1 VAPEALG
8 RALFVNE
15 NIGGHTT
22 MHLHMFQALAEHPE
36 LEIERLDVPRAGLA
50 RRIVAAQVPG
60 LGRLDLDL
68 SPLRAQLA
76 QSFRTRRMI
85 RRVLE
90 GPPVSAI
97 HAYSQHTILL
107 SVHELRSRPSVVS
120 TDGSS
125 IQNAEQLPYRDPTR
139 FTRPVAGLTELFER
153 RVFEAATIVV
163 AQSEFAAASIRERYG
178 FDRDRVRVIPFGIMP
193 FEPAPPSGP
202 ARPPQITFVGSGLER
217 KGGTRLLRVFRD
229 RLRDRCELNLVTR
242 DPLAPEPG
250 VRVWR
255 DMNPGDPRL
264 IRLLGNTAV
273 FALPSEIDKSPY
285 SIVEAMFAGV
295 PVVST
300 FVGGIPELVEDG
312 VTGLLVEQDDRAL
325 GDAIITLLDSGP
337 LRARMGA
344 AGRDRAIRR
353 FDARDTTTE
362 LLDVIVEARERFN
375 SR

>member
-1 VAPEALG
+1 V
-8 RALFVNE
+8 LFVNE

-22 MHLHMFQALAEHPE
+22 MHLHMFQALAEHPD

-50 RRIVAAQVPG
+50 RRILAAQVPG
-60 LGRLDLDL
+60 LAGLDLDL

-76 QSFRTRRMI
+76 QSFQARRMI
-85 RRVLE
+85 HRALE

-97 HAYSQHTILL
+97 HAYSQHTVLL
-107 SVHELRSRPSVVS
+107 SVKELRSRPSVVS

-125 IQNAEQLPYRDPTR
+125 IQNAEQIPYREPTR

-193 FEPAPPSGP
+193 FDPAPPSGP
-202 ARPPQITFVGSGLER
+202 ERPPQITFVGSGLER
-217 KGGTRLLRVFRD
+217 KGGTRLLRVFRE

-242 DPLAPEPG
+242 DELDPEPG
-250 VRVWR
+250 VHVMR
-255 DMNPGDPRL
+255 DLQPGDPRL
-264 IRLLGNTAV
+264 VRLLGNTAV

-300 FVGGIPELVEDG
+300 FVGGIPELVDDG
-312 VTGLLVEQDDRAL
+312 ITGVLVDQDDAAL
-325 GDAIITLLDSGP
+325 GDAIIALLDSP
-337 LRARMGA
+337 ATRQRMGA
-344 AGRDRAIRR
+344 AGRARAVAR
-353 FDARDTTTE
+353 FDARDTTAQ
-362 LLDVIVEARERFN
+362 LLDVIAEAQERF
-375 SR
+375 SRT